1 MHITALDA
9 KRKRSITVW
18 GKPRRDLEERG
29 CVDIELH
36 QAGETRGWKGMY
48 RNSGK
53 STEMITAMGRSG
65 GVRISHD
72 RVYHKQ

>member
-1 MHITALDA
+1 MDA

-18 GKPRRDLEERG
+18 GKPYASDLERG

-36 QAGETRGWKGMY
+36 QAGETVHITAMY

-53 STEMITAMGRSG
+53 STEMITAIRRDLE
-65 GVRISHD
+65 VRISHD